1 MDSKRVGARARARAR
16 VKEFKIVEFC
26 LLRALLA

>member
-1 MDSKRVGARARARAR
+1 MNSGGTRAKARARAR
-16 VKEFKIVEFC
+16 EFKVVKFC

>member
-1 MDSKRVGARARARAR
+1 MDSKGVRARAKARAR
-16 VKEFKIVEFC
+16 VKESKIVEFC